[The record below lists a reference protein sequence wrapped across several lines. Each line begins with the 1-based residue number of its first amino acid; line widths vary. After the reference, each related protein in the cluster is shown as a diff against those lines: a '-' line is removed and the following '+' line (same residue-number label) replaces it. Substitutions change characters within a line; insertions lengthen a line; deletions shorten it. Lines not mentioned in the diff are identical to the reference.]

1 MELENILYGGVQL
14 VHNFGAAAVTGLPI
28 AALWFKPPPPVLR
41 RMALL
46 TLVAWLAQSASGAGF
61 GTVSFFQEGELPQI
75 HHLALAALC
84 VKIACAALAVTL
96 LTVHFLRRTAS
107 RSERCSGCCNVAR
120 LGDPRGHGVSFRR
133 HFAMV
138 FLSGCHRHTHKAT
151 SRA

>member
-1 MELENILYGGVQL
+1 M
-14 VHNFGAAAVTGLPI
+14 TGLPI
-28 AALWFKPPPPVLR
+28 AALWFKPAPPVLR
-41 RMALL
+41 KMAWL
-46 TLVAWLAQSASGAGF
+46 TLLAWLVQSASGAGF

-107 RSERCSGCCNVAR
+107 GPGVARMAR
-120 LGDPRGHGVSFRR
+120 LGDPRGHGVIVRR

-138 FLSGCHRHTHKAT
+138 FLSGRLRHPHQAMGL
-151 SRA
+151 A

>member
-1 MELENILYGGVQL
+1 M
-14 VHNFGAAAVTGLPI
+14 TGLPI

-41 RMALL
+41 KMAWL

-107 RSERCSGCCNVAR
+107 GPSVAPGVAMWR
-120 LGDPRGHGVSFRR
+120 GLAILGVTALASAAILRWFS
-133 HFAMV
+133 
-138 FLSGCHRHTHKAT
+138 
-151 SRA
+151 